1 MATKLSLKNE
11 LSRLKKLRFA
21 RRSVM
26 YVMRTL
32 LFVTLGAILCI
43 GAFMAAERTSNLY
56 ILVTEGMAMRAK
68 CILEA
73 ETNTDL
79 QEYFTLTALEQDRDL
94 SAGTYA
100 NYTINSYD
108 YDLTVEKISV
118 YPWSVTATVTVLED
132 VSLKGSINADQLSE
146 EESAADYPLP
156 EWTRMRYNIHFI
168 NSNSRWYITQLEVLD
183 VNPPEEPLNTP
194 DPNLTPRPMATPT
207 PAATELPA

>member
-1 MATKLSLKNE
+1 MGSRTDWRALALSMPLAVN
-11 LSRLKKLRFA
+11 SKKKSEVNMQF
-21 RRSVM
+21 
-26 YVMRTL
+26 
-32 LFVTLGAILCI
+32 
-43 GAFMAAERTSNLY
+43 
-56 ILVTEGMAMRAK
+56 K
-68 CILEA
+68 
-73 ETNTDL
+73 
-79 QEYFTLTALEQDRDL
+79 
-94 SAGTYA
+94 
-100 NYTINSYD
+100 
-108 YDLTVEKISV
+108 
-118 YPWSVTATVTVLED
+118 